1 MAPAAAGRAAL
12 TLFFMCDSY
21 MGCDQEFELELDLAE
36 GEADEEA
43 TAPADGEEA
52 AVAPME
58 QDA

>member
-1 MAPAAAGRAAL
+1 
-12 TLFFMCDSY
+12 MCDSY